1 MCGPFLTSTPSIL
14 SVRRECPARVESF
27 SRSISMLAGPVDC
40 APPLLSLRT
49 YVEGDA
55 TIVQCTGK
63 LTAGLTSILRDE
75 VKRLIPQ
82 SKKIVLDLTLLTQ
95 MDSMGLGTIVG
106 LYVSAKSAG
115 SKLILVNLSQRVRE
129 LFSITNVW
137 SILEVYGE
145 NIIRMP

>member
-1 MCGPFLTSTPSIL
+1 MS
-14 SVRRECPARVESF
+14 
-27 SRSISMLAGPVDC
+27 AGPVDA

-115 SKLILVNLSQRVRE
+115 SKLILINLSQRVRD
-129 LFSITNVW
+129 LFTITNVW